1 MSKSKTLGS
10 MRQQIKATVNNA
22 HEHTPYAIIEWRDLI
37 AWGHIIDA
45 HLATIQQNVKD
56 TKPRRSWTT
65 EEVLRTASITPGT
78 RGEMLRD
85 YADMLERARSTV
97 MPEDVA
103 YALNRMCTPL
113 DESRL
118 KGVTASEDARCM
130 RVIQEYVESVAPARA
145 CRAAFE
151 ELRLA
156 ASQGVLAGDGR
167 IYFDSGANATRLR
180 KALAAVNTT
189 LPCVAAIRGMMD
201 L

>member
-22 HEHTPYAIIEWRDLI
+22 HEHTPYAIIEWRELI

-56 TKPRRSWTT
+56 
-65 EEVLRTASITPGT
+65 TASITPGT

-130 RVIQEYVESVAPARA
+130 RVIREYVESVAPARA

-189 LPCVAAIRGMMD
+189 LPCVAATPDNGNT
-201 L
+201 